1 MAQEE
6 ILLIWSG
13 ETQLDSTTEVCR
25 RLALLKVDRVNYYEI
40 VPFVY
45 WVLIVPERTPPC
57 QVSKFLHFQTLLGH
71 FFYLEARTSPSTALC
86 LRHIARSE
94 CRSQFLAEDWHF
106 CYSRIFKACGHL
118 CHMPGYDEHD
128 KYNLITALDLHY
140 REKFSAGCNRNQR
153 FWRHE
158 IGTRCTEPELD
169 PRSDLARMSSITLWT
184 PVTLS
189 HFIQATPDFF
199 SRKRRAVRNWWK
211 RQNSSDDKD
220 DFVRALLLFAGV
232 FASVVEGSTSSDDLY
247 VNGVTWMLCI
257 RGLKLVVKSNFGISP
272 TSTNGLTPNRIG
284 VDLTYWSQ
292 FPQVSRAFGASS
304 DQHAFFE

>member
-57 QVSKFLHFQTLLGH
+57 QVSKFLQFQTLLGH

-106 CYSRIFKACGHL
+106 CYSRIFKACSHL

-140 REKFSAGCNRNQR
+140 RKNSAQVVTETRDSDVMKSVLGVPNRN
-153 FWRHE
+153 W
-158 IGTRCTEPELD
+158 
-169 PRSDLARMSSITLWT
+169 
-184 PVTLS
+184 
-189 HFIQATPDFF
+189 IQG
-199 SRKRRAVRNWWK
+199 R
-211 RQNSSDDKD
+211 
-220 DFVRALLLFAGV
+220 
-232 FASVVEGSTSSDDLY
+232 
-247 VNGVTWMLCI
+247 TWQEC
-257 RGLKLVVKSNFGISP
+257 P
-272 TSTNGLTPNRIG
+272 
-284 VDLTYWSQ
+284 
-292 FPQVSRAFGASS
+292 A
-304 DQHAFFE
+304 